1 MVILVVLVGIP
12 PEPVVLLRCQEASR
26 RRGRNAPCCKR
37 VSINNLPSKWSL
49 PTPVHTCGGGQL
61 VAQVLG
67 VRRGRQVPQ
76 SRVGMMVRVVVGMV
90 MLAAV
95 VAVRDDVGGSAVGAA
110 LLDRAVAS
118 VAGGGGSGGIFP
130 AAAAAAAVG
139 RGRYR
144 RVLDRAV
151 RGRHFSLLTPR
162 NK

>member
-37 VSINNLPSKWSL
+37 VSVNDLPSKWSL
-49 PTPVHTCGGGQL
+49 PPPVHTCGGGQL

-76 SRVGMMVRVVVGMV
+76 SRVGMVRVVLVEVMAVV
-90 MLAAV
+90 MLMLDAAV

-110 LLDRAVAS
+110 LAAAVAS
-118 VAGGGGSGGIFP
+118 VARGGGGIFP

-139 RGRYR
+139 RGRYGG
-144 RVLDRAV
+144 VLDRAV
-151 RGRHFSLLTPR
+151 CRRHYSL
-162 NK
+162 N